1 MESNQN
7 LMEKIISL
15 CKRRGIIFP
24 GSEIYGGL
32 ANSWDYGP
40 IGAQIRKNIKDSWWK
55 QAVEQ
60 REDMVGLDG
69 AIFMNPKTWEASGHI
84 TTFHD
89 PLVEDTVTNKRYRA
103 DHLIEE
109 QLEQSTAG
117 MTLEEMGQLI
127 EEKDLKSPDGNP
139 LTPPKQFNLML
150 KTTLGPIEEKG
161 NQIYLRPETAQ
172 AIFVNF
178 KNVLDTTRKKLP
190 FGIAQIGK
198 AFRNEI
204 TPGNYIF
211 RTIEFEQMEIEYFL
225 EEKDWEPIFEDWLN
239 WMENWAQDIG
249 LDMQKLSRLEVP
261 AEELA
266 HYSKR
271 TIDFEFEFPFGKK
284 ELWGLAYRTNYD
296 LSQHQEHSK
305 QKLEYADPS
314 DNRIKFI
321 PHVVEPSLG
330 VDRTLLAIL
339 ASAYHEEEVNNSTRT
354 VMRFKPSI
362 APFHIAILP
371 LMKKE
376 PLTAKA
382 REVYQKLK
390 QQFRCEYDESGSIGK
405 RYRRQDE
412 IGTPYCVTI
421 DFDSLEDNSVTIRNR
436 DTLEQER
443 IAIEN
448 LASHLFNQINQ
459 A

>member
-362 APFHIAILP
+362 APFHLAILP